1 MPADAEEMVDQAFDP
16 KKQDNLARAIEQL
29 SPEEAQFFLDKLERA
44 IRKRKIQLT
53 GYLAAMVVWLIGMV
67 TALYVYGSSPEGTF
81 VGWVFII
88 PFAAVG
94 IILVAFGRLSER
106 AARADLPP
114 AAIRPKDPRNSET
127 RSGEIVSKPPPDAK
141 QG

>member
-1 MPADAEEMVDQAFDP
+1 MAASADDMVEQIFDP
-16 KKQDNLARAIEQL
+16 KKHDALAQAVEKL
-29 SPEEAQFFLDKLERA
+29 SPEEAQYFLDKLERA
-44 IRKRKIQLT
+44 IRKRKVQLT

-94 IILVAFGRLSER
+94 IILVAFGKLSER
-106 AARADLPP
+106 VARADLP
-114 AAIRPKDPRNSET
+114 AASVRSE
-127 RSGEIVSKPPPDAK
+127 
-141 QG
+141 

>member
-1 MPADAEEMVDQAFDP
+1 MPANAEDMVEQAFDP
-16 KKQDNLARAIEQL
+16 KKQDGLARAIEQL
-29 SPEEAQFFLDKLERA
+29 SPEEAQYFLDRLERA

-53 GYLAAMVVWLIGMV
+53 GYLAAMLVWLIGMV

-81 VGWVFII
+81 VGWVFIV

-94 IILVAFGRLSER
+94 IILVAFGRWSER
-106 AARADLPP
+106 VARADLP
-114 AAIRPKDPRNSET
+114 AASVRSET

>member
-1 MPADAEEMVDQAFDP
+1 MPANAEDMVEEAFDP

-29 SPEEAQFFLDKLERA
+29 SPEEAQYFLDKLERA

-94 IILVAFGRLSER
+94 IILVAFGKWSER
-106 AARADLPP
+106 AARADLP
-114 AAIRPKDPRNSET
+114 AASVRSET